1 MCVCV
6 YLVGGGRGGRCLMT
20 NLCMLILHVL
30 MSVFKRKMKC
40 MHLGLILESALLL
53 ALIVVLKI

>member
-1 MCVCV
+1 MFDDKFV
-6 YLVGGGRGGRCLMT
+6 YV
-20 NLCMLILHVL
+20 
-30 MSVFKRKMKC
+30 SVFKLKMKC